1 MSHSSR
7 TRRCRGTVQKA
18 KSGQTNLERC
28 QGLLLHPLG
37 NTKDGKE
44 KVFLLGRDGVQYFP
58 VFRSRESLMA
68 FYEKMNRAGNLI
80 LEGDVRSVAETIRSI
95 ELMKDVAIVVE
106 PLSENPVEIMPG
118 L

>member
-1 MSHSSR
+1 MGLFRRRSR
-7 TRRCRGTVQKA
+7 VKPTLSDA
-18 KSGQTNLERC
+18 KVYYST
-28 QGLLLHPLG
+28 PFG

-68 FYEKMNRAGNLI
+68 FYEKMNRDGYMI
-80 LEGDVRSVAETIRSI
+80 LEGDVRSVAETIRSV

-118 L
+118 S

>member
-1 MSHSSR
+1 MGLFRRRSR
-7 TRRCRGTVQKA
+7 A
-18 KSGQTNLERC
+18 KPTLSDAKVYYST
-28 QGLLLHPLG
+28 PFG

-68 FYEKMNRAGNLI
+68 FYEKMNRAGYLI